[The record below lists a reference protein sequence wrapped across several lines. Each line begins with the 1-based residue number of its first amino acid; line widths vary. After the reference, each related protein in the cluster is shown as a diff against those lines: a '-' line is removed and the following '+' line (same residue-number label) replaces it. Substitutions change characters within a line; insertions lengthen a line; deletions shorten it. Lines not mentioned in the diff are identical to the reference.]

1 MGWSGTG
8 ILHGDEPMDYEAE
21 IESICGHNHED
32 ESQKPEDFVTKE
44 NLEKFQLKIMEVW
57 KKNKETSEIAG
68 QVLAYHMVALG
79 CKFEPSVLKKC
90 ILALEIDE
98 WAKTNFERK
107 HHINYLLNVLKNY
120 KNKPTSP
127 EDKNLYYDYKKGKTA
142 DYFIYIQSILKKL
155 LNDKPYLVVKKGIA
169 FKSYDRC
176 ILVMVKSP
184 AENWDSFSK
193 WYQSDE
199 GITSLFDVGIV
210 YY

>member
-8 ILHGDEPMDYEAE
+8 ILHGDEPMEFEHDIASMCGYDYNNEK
-21 IESICGHNHED
+21 
-32 ESQKPEDFVTKE
+32 QKSGDFLTKK
-44 NLEKFQLKIMEVW
+44 NLEKFQLKIIASW

-68 QVLAYHMVALG
+68 QVLAYYMVKLG

-90 ILALEIDE
+90 ILALEVDE
-98 WAKTNFERK
+98 WSKTNAERK
-107 HHINYLLNVLKNY
+107 YHINYLLDVLKSY

-127 EDKNLYYDYKKGKTA
+127 EDKNLYYNYKKGKTA
-142 DYFIYIQSILKKL
+142 DYFMYVQSILKKL

-184 AENWDSFSK
+184 VDNWDSFSK